1 MEKAYTI
8 TRVAKKDIL
17 HMLLGKNKE
26 EPLMKKMLM
35 ALLCLALIVPATVM
49 GEGEATFGLTHGA
62 QTPLYAQATTTSE
75 ATKVYPEGTWAQ
87 ITATAEGDFYPVT
100 TQDGTQG
107 YIETNAL
114 TLESE
119 APRWAMLIKDEDGVV
134 NMRVEPSM
142 GARVRRF
149 QKAGKM
155 VTVLEAGESFSLCDY
170 NGIAE
175 GYIINTRLAKPTAEV
190 TAQRGA
196 RIRKGPGM
204 AYDQV
209 RIVPCGAEVT
219 LLVKGDRW
227 CKVCYGDYEG
237 YVSSDSLAL

>member
-1 MEKAYTI
+1 
-8 TRVAKKDIL
+8 
-17 HMLLGKNKE
+17 
-26 EPLMKKMLM
+26 MKKMLM
-35 ALLCLALIVPATVM
+35 ALLFLALIVPATVL
-49 GEGEATFGLTHGA
+49 GEGEAFFGLTHDA
-62 QTPLYAQATTTSE
+62 QTSLYAQAATASE
-75 ATKVYPEGTWAQ
+75 AEKVYPAGTWAE
-87 ITATAEGDFYPVT
+87 IIATTEGDFYQVT

-107 YIETNAL
+107 YIEADAL
-114 TLESE
+114 ILESE
-119 APRWAMLIKDEDGVV
+119 APQWAMLIQDEDGVV

-142 GARVRRF
+142 NARVRRF

-155 VTVLEAGESFSLCDY
+155 VSVLEAGETFSLCDY

-175 GYIINTRLAKPTAEV
+175 GYIINTRLAEPTAEV

-204 AYDQV
+204 AYEQV
-209 RIVPCGAEVT
+209 RIVSCGAEVT

-227 CKVCYGDYEG
+227 CKVRYGEYEG

>member
-1 MEKAYTI
+1 
-8 TRVAKKDIL
+8 
-17 HMLLGKNKE
+17 
-26 EPLMKKMLM
+26 MKKMLM
-35 ALLCLALIVPATVM
+35 ALLFLALIVPATVL
-49 GEGEATFGLTHGA
+49 GEGEAVFGLTHDA
-62 QTPLYAQATTTSE
+62 QTPLYAQAATASE
-75 ATKVYPEGTWAQ
+75 AEKVYPAGTWAE
-87 ITATAEGDFYPVT
+87 ITATTQESGDFYPVT

-107 YIETNAL
+107 YIEADAL
-114 TLESE
+114 ILESE
-119 APRWAMLIKDEDGVV
+119 APQWAMLIQDEDGVV

-142 GARVRRF
+142 NARVRRF

-155 VTVLEAGESFSLCDY
+155 VSVLEAGETFSLCDY

-175 GYIINTRLAKPTAEV
+175 GYIINTRLAEPTAKV

-209 RIVPCGAEVT
+209 RIVPFGAEVT

-227 CKVCYGDYEG
+227 CKVCYGEYEG